1 MLPEPSLARSDL
13 TAAIDIGSNTVRL
26 LIASVGQGT
35 IEPVCYFRKITR
47 LAGGLAEDTGLAP
60 AAIARTLTALL
71 EIREILFR
79 HGIENPRAVG
89 TEALRKA
96 CNGRDFVQEVGRTA
110 GFHLEIIDGPTEAR
124 LSCLGVLSAIHPLPD
139 KCLIFDIGGGSTEF
153 IFWQKG
159 KIKFQA
165 SYPLGV
171 VRLSESGQD
180 PEKQNDILTR
190 ILATV
195 EQDLQ
200 NVGFFAEILEPEVL
214 LVGTAGTVTTLAA
227 IDLEMRQYEREKIN
241 NHILSYDKLDQMLP
255 VLAKLPLGEREKI
268 PGMEEGR
275 GDLIVPGLRT
285 VLSLMTLFHKDSLVV
300 SDAGLLEGILLDLND
315 GIST

>member
-1 MLPEPSLARSDL
+1 M
-13 TAAIDIGSNTVRL
+13 
-26 LIASVGQGT
+26 
-35 IEPVCYFRKITR
+35 
-47 LAGGLAEDTGLAP
+47 
-60 AAIARTLTALL
+60 
-71 EIREILFR
+71 
-79 HGIENPRAVG
+79 
-89 TEALRKA
+89 
-96 CNGRDFVQEVGRTA
+96 
-110 GFHLEIIDGPTEAR
+110 
-124 LSCLGVLSAIHPLPD
+124 
-139 KCLIFDIGGGSTEF
+139 
-153 IFWQKG
+153 
-159 KIKFQA
+159 
-165 SYPLGV
+165 